1 MAKTIRGLVYDKFN
15 SLRAFSK
22 VIEWD
27 RTKTSN
33 IINGVREPRVSD
45 LSDMSRVLNIP
56 IEDLAEIFLLNKSQN
71 SDYCND
77 TKAS

>member
-15 SLRAFSK
+15 SLRSFSK
-22 VIEWD
+22 AVGWD

-33 IINGVREPRVSD
+33 IINGIREPRVSD

-56 IEDLAEIFLLNKSQN
+56 IEDLAKFFLPNKSQN
-71 SDYCND
+71 SDYCDNP
-77 TKAS
+77 KAS

>member
-1 MAKTIRGLVYDKFN
+1 MVKTIRGLVYDKFN
-15 SLRAFSK
+15 SLRVFSK
-22 VIEWD
+22 VIGWD

-56 IEDLAEIFLLNKSQN
+56 IEDLAKFFTQ
-71 SDYCND
+71 
-77 TKAS
+77 